1 MRALTTPWG
10 LATAL
15 ALATACSHPAPPRA
29 PARTGGTIA
38 GSVRDASSGDALSFA
53 DIEITEWGSMKDRTV
68 RSASSLANGQFALT
82 GLRKGLYMVDIRYGE
97 HRVRVF
103 AVPVDVQDTTQL
115 KVTIDTGALTSDRS
129 YQYVNMAKNPVA
141 TAKPAELEQRRIA
154 AARTGAIHGVVT
166 EIASKQRLPGA
177 VVAAT
182 TPGVRDAQ
190 LAIADGKGAYQLRG
204 LPPGT
209 YTLSVYY
216 HLVERGNIEVR
227 RTGVAVSAGHETV
240 VDLQLDAVTEE

>member
-1 MRALTTPWG
+1 M
-10 LATAL
+10 
-15 ALATACSHPAPPRA
+15 ALATACGHAPPPRA
-29 PARTGGTIA
+29 PAPTGGAIA
-38 GSVRDASSGDALSFA
+38 GTVRDASSGDALSFA

-68 RSASSLANGQFALT
+68 RTASSRADGEFALT
-82 GLRKGLYMVDIRYGE
+82 GLRKGLYLVDVRYGE

-103 AVPVDVQDTTQL
+103 AVPVDPHDTTRL
-115 KVTIDTGALTSDRS
+115 KVTVDTGALSSDKS
-129 YQYVNMAKNPVA
+129 YQYVDMAKNPVIA
-141 TAKPAELEQRRIA
+141 AKAPELARHGIA
-154 AARTGAIHGVVT
+154 AARTGAIRGVVT

-190 LAIADGKGAYQLRG
+190 LAIADDKGDYQLHG

-227 RTGVAVSAGHETV
+227 RTGVAVTAGHETV
-240 VDLQLDAVTEE
+240 VDLELDTVTED

>member
-1 MRALTTPWG
+1 M
-10 LATAL
+10 

-29 PARTGGTIA
+29 PAPTGGTIA
-38 GSVRDASSGDALSFA
+38 GSVHDASSGDALSFA

-68 RSASSLANGQFALT
+68 RSASSRADGKFALT
-82 GLRKGLYMVDIRYGE
+82 GLRKGLYMVDVHYGE

-103 AVPVDVQDTTQL
+103 AVPVNRQDTTLL
-115 KVTIDTGALTSDRS
+115 KVTIDTGALSSDQS
-129 YQYVNMAKNPVA
+129 YQYVDMAKNPVT
-141 TAKPAELEQRRIA
+141 TAGPAALEQHGIA
-154 AARTGAIHGVVT
+154 AARTGAISGVVT

-190 LAIADGKGAYQLRG
+190 LAIADDKGDYQLRG

-216 HLVERGNIEVR
+216 HLVESGNIEVR
-227 RTGVAVSAGHETV
+227 RTGVAVTAGHETV